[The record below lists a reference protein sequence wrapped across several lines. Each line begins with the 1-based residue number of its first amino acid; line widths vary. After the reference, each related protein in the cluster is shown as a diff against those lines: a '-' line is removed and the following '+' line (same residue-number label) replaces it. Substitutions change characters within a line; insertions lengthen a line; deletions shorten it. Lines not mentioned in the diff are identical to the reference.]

1 IKIPKADHPGKA
13 HTFNFYMSNVGK
25 DNPQGSFDCVQQKG
39 SSSEASQ
46 LSCLGVI
53 QNKITVCATSDSYL
67 TTRARMTQAEE
78 ESRNRSA
85 KVVKPGG
92 PFLGRKVQVKRP
104 PQSIPDVAPVRKRST
119 PMNPANIVRRIHTHN
134 PVSQRSYRD
143 RIVHL
148 LALRNYKKPELLA
161 RLHRDGVSQKDKN
174 SFGIILHQVA
184 SLNPKDNTYSLKD
197 SVFKDIQKD
206 WPGYSEIDKQSLE
219 LILSRKLN
227 ATQNA
232 TSTNSQPP
240 ETSNKDVPST
250 SELLSVSYMSLLN
263 KKQRIS
269 RLTSRVQWS
278 FTGRSLISNKIAAAN
293 PPPLPR
299 TAATTTP
306 APLPLCPT
314 LLPASNLLQTIT
326 SNSPNIPESRGTL
339 LADSISQTSSSICED
354 QQQQDTSQTPLGIPT
369 PAAVLVE
376 PPKPADKKPVLK
388 ATERKHSESEL
399 ADTTST
405 NGEEKDLGEEET
417 AKLRNCHMDS
427 ESKFCFSVGVEEA
440 CAASEDDA
448 SSPSEQPD
456 YFLKY
461 VAVTS
466 HEQRESYK
474 NDFNAEYDEYRALH
488 AQVESVLN
496 RFMKFSEQRK
506 LLSPESKERQELHEE
521 IIAEYRKISESS
533 PSYHEV
539 KHRCEYLHKKLSHIK
554 GLVEEF

>member
-1 IKIPKADHPGKA
+1 CIKIPKADQPGEA

-25 DNPQGSFDCVQQKG
+25 DNPQGSFDCVQQKE
-39 SSSEASQ
+39 SSSEALQ

-67 TTRARMTQAEE
+67 TTRACMTQAEE

-85 KVVKPGG
+85 NVVKPGG

-119 PMNPANIVRRIHTHN
+119 PMNPANIVRRIHMHN

-184 SLNPKDNTYSLKD
+184 SLNPKDNSYSLKD

-227 ATQNA
+227 ASQNA
-232 TSTNSQPP
+232 TSTSSQPP
-240 ETSNKDVPST
+240 ETSNKDAPST
-250 SELLSVSYMSLLN
+250 SQKQLLSVSYMNLLN

-269 RLTSRVQWS
+269 RLTSRVQC
-278 FTGRSLISNKIAAAN
+278 
-293 PPPLPR
+293 
-299 TAATTTP
+299 TP
-306 APLPLCPT
+306 EGQGT
-314 LLPASNLLQTIT
+314 QDLPAD
-326 SNSPNIPESRGTL
+326 RV
-339 LADSISQTSSSICED
+339 SQTSSSISED

-369 PAAVLVE
+369 PAAVPVE
-376 PPKPADKKPVLK
+376 PPTPADKKPVLK
-388 ATERKHSESEL
+388 ATKQKHSEIEPT
-399 ADTTST
+399 DTTSA
-405 NGEEKDLGEEET
+405 NEGEKDLGDEET
-417 AKLRNCHMDS
+417 AKQRNCHLDS
-427 ESKFCFSVGVEEA
+427 GVQEA
-440 CAASEDDA
+440 SSASEDDA
-448 SSPSEQPD
+448 SSPREQPD

-506 LLSPESKERQELHEE
+506 LLSPGSKERQELHEE
-521 IIAEYRKISESS
+521 IIAEYQKISESS

-539 KHRCEYLHKKLSHIK
+539 KRRCEYLHKKLSHIK
-554 GLVEEF
+554 GLVEQFDEKQGESWH